1 MTSML
6 SGVSSMIR
14 TVWADDITDIRSP
27 TIPMPTG
34 ELFPAVTIPRL
45 RRLPPAAN
53 PPQREGNSTITP
65 ATGQRPESFPASV
78 SILGQSA
85 GSDRNH
91 RPLQLVGQE
100 QAGIFRVLAGLR
112 PQPQGGLR
120 GQRAVPDIG
129 EAANAARSP
138 GLAILLNGNIIAA
151 FAAEAGVDI
160 ERLGRDGRRLRD
172 WGRTG
177 AGNQHDRTG
186 QQ

>member
-1 MTSML
+1 MSGIITSSRMMSGAGLALAMDRPRSPFSAALRRYADRRIPAMTSML

-112 PQPQGGLR
+112 PQPQ
-120 GQRAVPDIG
+120 
-129 EAANAARSP
+129 
-138 GLAILLNGNIIAA
+138 
-151 FAAEAGVDI
+151 
-160 ERLGRDGRRLRD
+160 
-172 WGRTG
+172 
-177 AGNQHDRTG
+177 
-186 QQ
+186 